1 MQCMTV
7 KCQLT
12 GRINQEENAFRRA
25 LNIQKMSAVTTAGQI
40 VFILGRKML
49 TVVVVMMMMLMKT
62 THTIMITNF
71 KLKLSFLHFVAF

>member
-1 MQCMTV
+1 MRRMTV

-25 LNIQKMSAVTTAGQI
+25 LNIQKMSAETTVGQI

-49 TVVVVMMMMLMKT
+49 TVVVVMMMMKT
-62 THTIMITNF
+62 TNTKMNTNF
-71 KLKLSFLHFVAF
+71 KLKLSFIHFVAF

>member
-1 MQCMTV
+1 MTV

-25 LNIQKMSAVTTAGQI
+25 LNIQKISAATTDGQI

-49 TVVVVMMMMLMKT
+49 TVVVVIMMMKT
-62 THTIMITNF
+62 TNTIMNTKF
-71 KLKLSFLHFVAF
+71 KVKLSFLHFVAF